1 MTIEELYELLRS
13 DESYRIERTVSTGNM
28 DKFQEAISAFA
39 NDLPGSRK
47 KGFLLRDDEKSYE
60 ESVHSV
66 SLNAT
71 CEQLKAD
78 LNPDGKLLIIS
89 LSDAITSLSEIKLK
103 PLLKPLY
110 EKKSNTLLKDKVIYP
125 LIKLGLVAQT
135 HPETPRHP
143 KQKYYLT
150 ELGKTM
156 LAYLRNG
163 S

>member
-1 MTIEELYELLRS
+1 MKIEELNELIES

-71 CEQLKAD
+71 CTQLKAN
-78 LNPDGKLLIIS
+78 LNSDEKLLI
-89 LSDAITSLSEIKLK
+89 
-103 PLLKPLY
+103 
-110 EKKSNTLLKDKVIYP
+110 N
-125 LIKLGLVAQT
+125 
-135 HPETPRHP
+135 
-143 KQKYYLT
+143 
-150 ELGKTM
+150 
-156 LAYLRNG
+156 
-163 S
+163 

>member
-1 MTIEELYELLRS
+1 MNLL
-13 DESYRIERTVSTGNM
+13 T
-28 DKFQEAISAFA
+28 AF
-39 NDLPGSRK
+39 SVIV
-47 KGFLLRDDEKSYE
+47 RDDEKTYE

-78 LNPDGKLLIIS
+78 LNSEEKLLIIS
-89 LSDAITSLSEIKLK
+89 LSDAIASISELKLK

-150 ELGKTM
+150 ELGKAM
-156 LAYLRNG
+156 LKYING
-163 S
+163 AQ